1 MQSRVKAGALLAAA
15 ALAAGLAA
23 CGSNDSTTKAQSS
36 GSSSKTQSS
45 TGGAGTELAALYK
58 GTLGRPPASGPP
70 AAKGKEILIVSCGQQ
85 TPSCA
90 SGAKGA
96 MDAATAIGWHAK
108 IFDGKFNPALYGAG
122 VQQAVSTKVDGIIL
136 DAIDCATAKPQLEQA
151 RKAGIKIVAIA
162 SYDCDDPSIGGSP
175 LFDGQP
181 GFADGVKDNRAAAFA
196 WTAMQAKFAA
206 AKQNGKAKVI
216 LFKLDAILA
225 AKYSRE
231 GLERGFK
238 SCPACQVVDEV
249 PLAPTD
255 IGPKLQ
261 QKVQSALL
269 QHPEAN
275 TVMAGFDVLLLA
287 GVEAGVRA
295 SGRAGQVKLFGAEG
309 YAPTAD
315 LVRQGAVAG
324 GVAVPADWQ
333 GWAGVATLNRVFAGQ
348 KSVDEGLGFQAWD
361 KTHNLGASGGYQP
374 RVDYKADYK
383 KAWGVS

>member
-1 MQSRVKAGALLAAA
+1 MQSRTTAGAVLAAALLAV
-15 ALAAGLAA
+15 GVAA
-23 CGSNDSTTKAQSS
+23 CGSDDGGSTSAKPSS
-36 GSSSKTQSS
+36 APA
-45 TGGAGTELAALYK
+45 TGGDLAALYK
-58 GTLGRPPASGPP
+58 GNIGRPPSSGP
-70 AAKGKEILIVSCGQQ
+70 AAAGGKNVLILSCGQQ

-96 MDAATAIGWHAK
+96 LDAATAIGWHAK
-108 IFDGKFNPALYGAG
+108 IYDGKFNPALYGVG

-136 DAIDCATAKPQLEQA
+136 DAIDCATAKPQLQQA

-162 SYDCDDPSIGGSP
+162 SYDCNDPAVGGAP
-175 LFDGQP
+175 LFDGVP
-181 GFADGVKDNRAAAFA
+181 PIHGKTDNRSAAFD
-196 WTAMQAKFAA
+196 WSAMQARFAA
-206 AKQNGKAKVI
+206 AKQGGQAKVI
-216 LFKLDAILA
+216 LFKLDAFLA
-225 AKYSRE
+225 GRYMRE

-238 SCPACQVVDEV
+238 NCPGCQVVDQV

-269 QHPEAN
+269 RHPEAN
-275 TVMAGFDVLLLA
+275 TVMAGFDVLLLS

-295 SGRAGQVKLFGAEG
+295 AGRPGKVKLFGAEG

-315 LVRQGAVAG
+315 LVRAGQVAG

-333 GWAGVATLNRVFAGQ
+333 GWAAVDTLNRVFAGQ
-348 KSVDEGLGFQAWD
+348 KPADQGLGFQAWD

-374 RVDYKADYK
+374 KVDYQAAYK
-383 KAWGVS
+383 QAWGVG

>member
-1 MQSRVKAGALLAAA
+1 MQSRTKMVAVLAAA
-15 ALAAGLAA
+15 SLAAGLTA
-23 CGSNDSTTKAQSS
+23 CGSDDDETKPRASTSAAQSS
-36 GSSSKTQSS
+36 
-45 TGGAGTELAALYK
+45 ANGTESELTALYE
-58 GTLGRPPASGPP
+58 GNVGRPPTASPSP
-70 AAKGKEILIVSCGQQ
+70 AEGKKILIVSCGQQ
-85 TPSCA
+85 TLSCA
-90 SGAKGA
+90 SGANSA
-96 MDAATAIGWHAK
+96 MDAAKAIGWQAK

-162 SYDCDDPSIGGSP
+162 SYDCDDPTVGGSP

-181 GFADGVKDNRAAAFA
+181 MFHGGQKDNRAAAMS
-196 WTAMQAKFAA
+196 WSAMQAEFAA
-206 AKQNGKAKVI
+206 AKQDGKAKVI
-216 LFKLDAILA
+216 LFKLDAFLA
-225 AKYSRE
+225 GKYIRE
-231 GLERGFK
+231 GLERGFE
-238 SCPACQVVDEV
+238 SCAGCEVVAEV

-269 QHPEAN
+269 RNPDAN

-295 SGRAGQVKLFGAEG
+295 SGRAAKVKLFGAEG

-315 LVRQGAVAG
+315 LAREGHVAG

-333 GWAGVATLNRVFAGQ
+333 GWAAVSTLNRVFAGQ
-348 KSVDEGLGFQAWD
+348 DPVDEGLGFQAWD
-361 KTHNLGASGGYQP
+361 KTHNLGATGGYQP
-374 RVDYKADYK
+374 QVDFKAAYK
-383 KAWGVS
+383 KAWGVG